1 MGKCCCLVFIAIV
14 ALVVGG
20 VSIGVPLALN
30 AVKEKVNDLLGDGAV
45 NNACQATSY
54 PATCNQTLAGGNYT
68 ADTGGVTRHSLRMAE
83 SGVNATLE
91 SVLHLN
97 STNPNVTAAAD
108 VCVEAL
114 SLCKDE
120 LEAASATLLSSDLAA
135 RRQALDDL
143 KAWVS
148 AALELH
154 TTCIDAVLEV
164 SPSDRVHLQQVSTH
178 TDQLLSNALAFINA
192 LAAYGDDL
200 LAWRP
205 TGFSLPDGMDLSHLP
220 KIPGLRNRRL
230 LSHPTTPDDR
240 HSLPD
245 WVSETDSPPRWMD
258 SQTQRRLLTMPP
270 TSYDVVVAKDGSGNY
285 TTIQDAVDAHS
296 ENFVRLTI
304 YIKAGVYNEQVIVP
318 KTAKFLTFI
327 GDGDRTVITGSRNVA
342 LMAGMTTYR
351 SATLIV
357 SGRGFIG
364 RSFKVENTAGAL
376 GHQAVA
382 FRGTAD
388 KIAMYQVTFDGY
400 QDTLYAHSY
409 RQYYRECTIS
419 GTVDFIFGNAAASFQ
434 SCKIIAKQT
443 TLLGQ
448 RNTYSAQGRTDA
460 HQSTGL
466 SFQNCLFDAT
476 PEVKSN
482 TTFYKTYLGRPWK
495 AYSVCVIMKS
505 ELMDHIDSTGWLPW
519 NTTDFGLHTSF
530 FGEYH
535 NYGPGSSY
543 NSSRV
548 PWSHQISSGS
558 TADEYQA
565 INFIRARKWVT
576 GYDIPL
582 TESL

>member
-1 MGKCCCLVFIAIV
+1 M
-14 ALVVGG
+14 
-20 VSIGVPLALN
+20 
-30 AVKEKVNDLLGDGAV
+30 
-45 NNACQATSY
+45 
-54 PATCNQTLAGGNYT
+54 
-68 ADTGGVTRHSLRMAE
+68 
-83 SGVNATLE
+83 
-91 SVLHLN
+91 
-97 STNPNVTAAAD
+97 
-108 VCVEAL
+108 
-114 SLCKDE
+114 
-120 LEAASATLLSSDLAA
+120 
-135 RRQALDDL
+135 
-143 KAWVS
+143 
-148 AALELH
+148 
-154 TTCIDAVLEV
+154 
-164 SPSDRVHLQQVSTH
+164 
-178 TDQLLSNALAFINA
+178 
-192 LAAYGDDL
+192 
-200 LAWRP
+200 
-205 TGFSLPDGMDLSHLP
+205 
-220 KIPGLRNRRL
+220 
-230 LSHPTTPDDR
+230 
-240 HSLPD
+240 
-245 WVSETDSPPRWMD
+245 
-258 SQTQRRLLTMPP
+258 
-270 TSYDVVVAKDGSGNY
+270 
-285 TTIQDAVDAHS
+285 
-296 ENFVRLTI
+296 
-304 YIKAGVYNEQVIVP
+304 
-318 KTAKFLTFI
+318 
-327 GDGDRTVITGSRNVA
+327 
-342 LMAGMTTYR
+342 
-351 SATLIV
+351 
-357 SGRGFIG
+357 
-364 RSFKVENTAGAL
+364 ENTAGAL

-519 NTTDFGLHTSF
+519 NTTDFGLYTSF

-558 TADEYQA
+558 TADKYQA